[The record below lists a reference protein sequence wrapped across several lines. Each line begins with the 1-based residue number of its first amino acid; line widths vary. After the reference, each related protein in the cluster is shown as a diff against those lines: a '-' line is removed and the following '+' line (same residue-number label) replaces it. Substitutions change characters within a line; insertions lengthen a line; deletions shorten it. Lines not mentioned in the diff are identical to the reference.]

1 MSAGRIALRRRRHSR
16 SGAGPGAARPWRVIA
31 LTIGVLFV
39 LGAALAGTVGFI
51 GMTSYAAAAADVV
64 PPEQLLAKY
73 SRGGARIYDRHNK
86 LLYEFV
92 DELAGLRRPIELKDI
107 APALLT
113 ATIAVEDPD
122 FYTNTGVNMRGLMRA
137 GVENFTP
144 FLGGDFLGGSGG
156 SSITQQ
162 LAKNVYIP
170 PKERLS
176 RSVTRK
182 LKETVIALELTKRY
196 SKDQILAWYV
206 NSISYGGIYV
216 GVEAA
221 SQGYFGKPA
230 KELTLAE
237 AALLV
242 GIPQAPGAYDPF
254 STLNMDQKTRRLKD
268 DGWTK
273 WRQGEVLDLLARRGT
288 ITAEQAAEA
297 KRAELTFQADRFEI
311 EAPHF
316 VLARVADELRKRF
329 GERALVDFGLDV
341 TTTLDL
347 DLQHEAERLL
357 EKNLT
362 DFGDAAGAHNGAFLA
377 IDPRTGQILTYL
389 GSRDYFDDKIEGRN
403 DNIAAKNSPGSTLKP
418 FTYMTAFMHGWGT
431 GTGILDTPLSITDFS
446 TGDPFSPTN
455 PGTVGYQGP
464 IRADQALGNSLNIP
478 AIKTIIAAGVL
489 NTIATLKKAGYTT
502 FDDPR
507 GYGPALTT
515 GGSEITLLDHGIAY
529 AVLANNG
536 VMRGQDLV
544 VTNRRDA
551 QTRPLE
557 TVALLKVTDADK
569 KTLHEFKQP
578 QERRVLPAE
587 YTYLVTSVLSNGA
600 NTCITYGVCNAT
612 ALANG
617 YPSAAKTGTS
627 APFETLSQ
635 IGETWTLGYT
645 PELVAG
651 TWAGN
656 ADNAPISG
664 IDSTTVSMR
673 TWKEFMVYALDRL
686 KLPPT
691 PFSRPSGVVEK
702 EVCWPSGRLV
712 TPLCPNVNRSTSL
725 YVAEQIPSDPKELA
739 KISDTWWQNVRIDTR
754 TNLTAEPTTPAN
766 FVREEVRLVLP
777 PEEIKEWKGLQDWVT
792 RNDML
797 NRLAPR
803 GEEQQGGALPAIVTS
818 PTANERVSG
827 GVAVLGRAIS
837 DGFVRYTLEWGRG
850 AAPSAWVAIA
860 GSAAAAPGGTLG
872 IWNTR
877 LLTNGTYTLRLRLED
892 KNVGARQFAI
902 PVIVDNGV
910 GATTTDTSP
919 VLIVTTPSDGATVQG
934 RLTITGVAATG
945 RFVDVRTEVGKGLA
959 PASFAPVDSRS
970 APVLNA
976 TIATWNTATVE
987 DGAYTLRVL
996 LTDSLHGTA
1005 TAQFTVV
1012 VRNKALGATPTPTP
1026 TPTAAPGAAPSV
1038 TPGAD
1043 PPR

>member
-1 MSAGRIALRRRRHSR
+1 MSAGRIALRRRRRGRTGDGPHA
-16 SGAGPGAARPWRVIA
+16 AGPWRGVAVALGVVFALGLAVAGAA
-31 LTIGVLFV
+31 GV
-39 LGAALAGTVGFI
+39 VGLS
-51 GMTSYAAAAADVV
+51 SYAEAAQNVV

-73 SRGGARIYDRHNK
+73 SRGGARIYDRHGK

-92 DELAGLRRPIELKDI
+92 DELAGLRRPVELKAI

-122 FYTNTGVNMRGLMRA
+122 FYTNTGVNMRGLVRA

-144 FLGGDFLGGSGG
+144 FLGGDLLGGSGG

-196 SKDQILAWYV
+196 SKDQILTWYV

-216 GVEAA
+216 GIEAA

-230 KELTLAE
+230 QDLSLAE

-242 GIPQAPGAYDPF
+242 GIPQAPGAYDPYHER
-254 STLNMDQKTRRLKD
+254 NMDQKTRRLKD

-273 WRQGEVLDLLARRGT
+273 WRQGEVLDLLTRRGT

-357 EKNLT
+357 EKNLA

-377 IDPRTGQILTYL
+377 MDPRTGQILTYV

-418 FTYMTAFMHGWGT
+418 FTYMTAFMRGWGT
-431 GTGILDTPLSITDFS
+431 GTGILDTPLSITDFA
-446 TGDPFSPTN
+446 TGEAFAPSN

-478 AIKTIIAAGVL
+478 AIKTIISAGVL

-544 VTNRRDA
+544 VTNRKDP

-569 KTLHEFKQP
+569 KTLYEFKQP

-587 YTYLVTSVLSNGA
+587 YTYLATSVLTNGA

-627 APFETLSQ
+627 APFETLAL

-656 ADNAPISG
+656 ADNAPILG

-673 TWKEFMVYALDRL
+673 TWKEFMVYALDHL
-686 KLPPT
+686 KLPAT
-691 PFSRPSGVVEK
+691 PFSRPSGIVEK

-712 TPLCPNVNRSTSL
+712 TPLCPNINRSASL
-725 YVAEQIPSDPKELA
+725 YAAEQIPSDPKELA
-739 KISDTWWQNVRIDTR
+739 KISDTWWQLVRLDTR
-754 TNLTAEPTTPAN
+754 TNLIADPSTPAN

-777 PEEIKEWKGLQDWVT
+777 LEETKGWTGFQDWAT

-797 NRLAPR
+797 GRLAPR
-803 GEEQQGGALPAIVTS
+803 GDEHRGGALPAIVTS
-818 PTANERVSG
+818 PTASERVSG
-827 GVAVLGRAIS
+827 TVSIVGRAIS
-837 DGFVRYTLEWGRG
+837 DGFVRYTLQWGRG
-850 AAPSAWVAIA
+850 AAPTAWVAIT
-860 GSAAAAPGGTLG
+860 GSSTAAPGGTLG
-872 IWNTR
+872 TWNTR
-877 LLTNGTYTLRLRLED
+877 LLANGTYTLRLRLED
-892 KNVGARQFAI
+892 RNAGARQFAI
-902 PVIVDNGV
+902 PVIVDNGA
-910 GATTTDTSP
+910 GAPASDSSP
-919 VLIVTTPSDGATVQG
+919 VLLITTPSDGATVQG
-934 RLTITGVAATG
+934 RVAITGVAAAG
-945 RFVDVRTEVGKGLA
+945 RLVDVRTEVGKGLA
-959 PASFAPVDSRS
+959 PASFAPVETRNT
-970 APVLNA
+970 PVLSG
-976 TIATWNTATVE
+976 TIATWDTTTVE
-987 DGAYTLRVL
+987 DGAYTLRV
-996 LTDSLHGTA
+996 TVDDSLHGAA
-1005 TAQFTVV
+1005 TAQLTLV
-1012 VRNKALGATPTPTP
+1012 VRNKALGAAPTPTATPTPTP
-1026 TPTAAPGAAPSV
+1026 ALGGA
-1038 TPGAD
+1038 G